1 MPVTGCMEPNR
12 PEIGRS
18 KYRRPNKDVAIPGR
32 SATEWRYQNREATG
46 KKRIPYMP
54 LLNVSDPAPAISL
67 PNQDGVPTT
76 LEQYRGQHVILWW
89 YPKADTPG

>member
-1 MPVTGCMEPNR
+1 
-12 PEIGRS
+12 
-18 KYRRPNKDVAIPGR
+18 
-32 SATEWRYQNREATG
+32 
-46 KKRIPYMP
+46 MP

>member
-1 MPVTGCMEPNR
+1 
-12 PEIGRS
+12 
-18 KYRRPNKDVAIPGR
+18 
-32 SATEWRYQNREATG
+32 
-46 KKRIPYMP
+46 MP

-67 PNQDGVPTT
+67 PNQERVPTT